1 MLTVR
6 RVVARRGSE
15 YRFLRDNDL
24 EEGRRT
30 PVAWFAGLLGAGAV
44 LYVGDAVVT
53 VLAATRGFEEANLL
67 WVWLWRVSPWL
78 AAAVRLAHLALIAAL
93 AWWVRDRILAYMV
106 LLALVTAST
115 SALIQWLYVALVSRG
130 IA

>member
-6 RVVARRGSE
+6 RVVARRGAE

-30 PVAWFAGLLGAGAV
+30 PVVGFAGLLGAGAV
-44 LYVGDAVVT
+44 LYLGDAVVT

-67 WVWLWRVSPWL
+67 WLWLWGISPSLAVGCRVT
-78 AAAVRLAHLALIAAL
+78 HLALIAAL
-93 AWWVRDRILAYMV
+93 AWAVRDRILAYV
-106 LLALVTAST
+106 LLLAVITASA